1 MFTANL
7 KKAIADTLFYGLNE
21 DTDNPTY
28 LCYKDPVQQ
37 GLETPGFFIETITSN
52 ITKLIGKRA
61 HERTLF
67 NVIYY
72 PQDTEEYLSEF
83 DELTGKLY
91 PLLQMVEDRDSGECY
106 HTQDLE
112 ITPTTGQLNIQF
124 AIEYDVLYG
133 NTGDVMERMEYER
146 R

>member
-28 LCYKDPVQQ
+28 LCYKDPIQQ

-72 PQDTEEYLSEF
+72 PQNTEEYLSEF

-112 ITPTTGQLNIQF
+112 ITPTTEQLNIQF
-124 AIEYDVLYG
+124 AIEYDVLY
-133 NTGDVMERMEYER
+133 TGRDDTMERMIYER

>member
-1 MFTANL
+1 
-7 KKAIADTLFYGLNE
+7 
-21 DTDNPTY
+21 
-28 LCYKDPVQQ
+28 
-37 GLETPGFFIETITSN
+37 
-52 ITKLIGKRA
+52 
-61 HERTLF
+61 
-67 NVIYY
+67 VIYY

-91 PLLQMVEDRDSGECY
+91 PLLQMVKDRDTEDCY
-106 HTQDLE
+106 YTQDLE

-133 NTGDVMERMEYER
+133 TTGDVMERMEYER

>member
-1 MFTANL
+1 MFTENL

-72 PQDTEEYLSEF
+72 PQNTEEYLSEF

-91 PLLQMVEDRDSGECY
+91 PLLQIVEDRDSGECY

-112 ITPTTGQLNIQF
+112 ITPTTEQLNIQF
-124 AIEYDVLYG
+124 AIEYDVLY
-133 NTGDVMERMEYER
+133 TGRDDTMERMIYER

>member
-72 PQDTEEYLSEF
+72 PQNTEEYLSEF

-91 PLLQMVEDRDSGECY
+91 PLLQIVEDRDSGECY

-112 ITPTTGQLNIQF
+112 ITPTTEQLNIQF
-124 AIEYDVLYG
+124 AIEYDVLY
-133 NTGDVMERMEYER
+133 TGRDDTMERMIYER

>member
-28 LCYKDPVQQ
+28 LCYKDPVRQ

-72 PQDTEEYLSEF
+72 PQNTEEYLSEF

-91 PLLQMVEDRDSGECY
+91 PLLQIVEDRDSGECY

-124 AIEYDVLYG
+124 AIEYDVLY
-133 NTGDVMERMEYER
+133 TGRDDTMERMIYER